1 MNSFTDNE
9 KYEKFYGG
17 NPREMPLYSIPEA
30 ARYLKMPA
38 RTLRRWV
45 NGDIADKSTGRRTEP
60 VIHLPD
66 SSRLMLSF
74 INLVEAYVLS
84 SIRRIENVQFDKVR
98 ASLEYLEG
106 NFPSKHPF
114 VDNQFWAADFHL
126 YVEKAGRLICTSR
139 HGQIVITEVVAQYL
153 RRIDRDEKNIPIKI
167 YPFSKP
173 ISFDTSDA
181 SAKVK
186 RLEAIPKNIS
196 IDPLVSF
203 GRPTLAGTG
212 ITTNVIAGR
221 FVAGESAKELAKDY
235 DITETQ
241 VEEAVNYEGLITRR
255 AA

>member
-1 MNSFTDNE
+1 MNNQTINE
-9 KYEKFYGG
+9 KLEKFYGG

-45 NGDIADKSTGRRTEP
+45 RGDVADKLTGRRTEP

-66 SSRLMLSF
+66 EKRPMMSF

-84 SIRRIENVQFDKVR
+84 SIRRVENVRFDKVR
-98 ASLEYLEG
+98 ASLEFLEM
-106 NFPSKHPF
+106 NFPTEHPF
-114 VDNQFWAADFHL
+114 VDNQFWVGRFDL
-126 YVEKAGRLICTSR
+126 YIEKAGSLICTSR
-139 HGQIVITEVVAQYL
+139 HGQTVIREVVAQYL
-153 RRIDRDEKNIPIKI
+153 KRIDRDEKNIPVKI

-173 ISFDTSDA
+173 IKFDTSDA

-186 RLEAIPKNIS
+186 SLEEMPRNIS

-203 GRPTLAGTG
+203 GRPTLTGTG
-212 ITTNVIAGR
+212 IATNVIAGR
-221 FVAGESAKELAKDY
+221 FSAGESADELARDY
-235 DITETQ
+235 DITKAQ
-241 VEEAVNYEGLITRR
+241 IEEALSYEGTTRR